1 METKGLV
8 SRHGDSWL
16 SSLPETMGI
25 AERERPGDG
34 ETGPEGESWTPADF

>member
-1 METKGLV
+1 MEIKGLV

-34 ETGPEGESWTPADF
+34 ETGREGESWAPADF